1 MFFGVDG
8 GGSSLAPHQLPNP
21 PTRTHSTHTS
31 RRFFT
36 SDRNKTNR
44 SNHTN
49 RHIRSKSRNQP
60 HHRASTSSSTYKT
73 SNGGIRRGA
82 TTTQN
87 STSIRRST
95 PTPTYSPRSKFRSA
109 EIECHIKLAESKS
122 RRQRDTQYNRPMT
135 TIPRASTSLGY
146 VLDRHSKP
154 KNTTT
159 SSHRSTILPYELRQD
174 CLELEEMA
182 AAQDALKN
190 VDDRLVHNA
199 FDILTRMTNRMTS
212 EVEQN
217 VLRSISAI
225 FKRAIYSHDVED
237 TRINENDHILI
248 PTSKT
253 NTTAIHNNTTNA
265 TINQVEEENQ
275 ENKEINTI
283 KNSETASTNIE
294 SMVGKVVRIN
304 TLTIDRA
311 LVPNAALLHGE
322 LGVIETSLPY
332 INLQSDPETME
343 NENSLFLCT
352 VRIASGKSVQ
362 IKSSRLHII
371 ENARGDV
378 VVRTESSQESTQ
390 SKMIQENL
398 GSSSTTISTD
408 INNQPENS
416 MYNTSNTFP
425 STSIQ
430 NMNSMNSMNS
440 MKSMKSMKS
449 VRNFSVW
456 KGIPNYLLVD
466 RLRASVLHLNEKC
479 ELYEHRL
486 NGHRTA
492 RKNLRI
498 EIESYKLK
506 IIQKQEEKTLEIE
519 NHTITKTLSE
529 KRR

>member
-1 MFFGVDG
+1 MVKNIIEGTQADMHGVLLKNASIVSIANHEGTNDVDTVVEYN
-8 GGSSLAPHQLPNP
+8 QLMTTLKRPIFI
-21 PTRTHSTHTS
+21 TFER
-31 RRFFT
+31 
-36 SDRNKTNR
+36 D
-44 SNHTN
+44 HTN

-154 KNTTT
+154 KP
-159 SSHRSTILPYELRQD
+159 SSTILPYELRQD

-237 TRINENDHILI
+237 TRINETDHIII

-253 NTTAIHNNTTNA
+253 NTAAIHNITTNV
-265 TINQVEEENQ
+265 TINQVEEENH
-275 ENKEINTI
+275 ENKEINNTI
-283 KNSETASTNIE
+283 KNTETASTKIE

-343 NENSLFLCT
+343 NDENPLFLCT

-390 SKMIQENL
+390 
-398 GSSSTTISTD
+398 
-408 INNQPENS
+408 
-416 MYNTSNTFP
+416 
-425 STSIQ
+425 
-430 NMNSMNSMNS
+430 
-440 MKSMKSMKS
+440 
-449 VRNFSVW
+449 
-456 KGIPNYLLVD
+456 
-466 RLRASVLHLNEKC
+466 
-479 ELYEHRL
+479 
-486 NGHRTA
+486 
-492 RKNLRI
+492 
-498 EIESYKLK
+498 
-506 IIQKQEEKTLEIE
+506 
-519 NHTITKTLSE
+519 
-529 KRR
+529 

>member
-1 MFFGVDG
+1 
-8 GGSSLAPHQLPNP
+8 
-21 PTRTHSTHTS
+21 
-31 RRFFT
+31 
-36 SDRNKTNR
+36 
-44 SNHTN
+44 
-49 RHIRSKSRNQP
+49 
-60 HHRASTSSSTYKT
+60 
-73 SNGGIRRGA
+73 
-82 TTTQN
+82 
-87 STSIRRST
+87 
-95 PTPTYSPRSKFRSA
+95 
-109 EIECHIKLAESKS
+109 
-122 RRQRDTQYNRPMT
+122 
-135 TIPRASTSLGY
+135 
-146 VLDRHSKP
+146 
-154 KNTTT
+154 
-159 SSHRSTILPYELRQD
+159 
-174 CLELEEMA
+174 A

-343 NENSLFLCT
+343 NDVTPLFLCT

-362 IKSSRLHII
+362 I
-371 ENARGDV
+371 
-378 VVRTESSQESTQ
+378 
-390 SKMIQENL
+390 
-398 GSSSTTISTD
+398 
-408 INNQPENS
+408 
-416 MYNTSNTFP
+416 
-425 STSIQ
+425 
-430 NMNSMNSMNS
+430 
-440 MKSMKSMKS
+440 
-449 VRNFSVW
+449 
-456 KGIPNYLLVD
+456 
-466 RLRASVLHLNEKC
+466 
-479 ELYEHRL
+479 
-486 NGHRTA
+486 
-492 RKNLRI
+492 
-498 EIESYKLK
+498 
-506 IIQKQEEKTLEIE
+506 
-519 NHTITKTLSE
+519 
-529 KRR
+529 